1 MAGFFLPSVSK
12 AGYSAVPMLTCSG
25 LTVGIAGRT
34 LVRNLT
40 FNLAAGDVLSVLG
53 PNGVGKSLT
62 LHTLAGLR
70 PPSSGSVRLGGAE
83 LARLPRRL
91 IAQRLGLLLQDD
103 AETFPATV
111 LSTVLMGRHPHLTG
125 AGAESAGDF
134 TRARSSLAAMHLDS
148 YEDRTV
154 STLSGGE
161 RRRLGL
167 ARLLTQDPGVL
178 LLDEPVTHLDP
189 RHQLAALEH
198 LRGLAGAGRA
208 VLMTLHDPCLALRF
222 ASHALLLFPDGTW
235 LLDTTPAVLTARNL
249 ARLFDTPYDEYVND
263 RGQTALQPTVLDDST
278 PRG

>member
-1 MAGFFLPSVSK
+1 
-12 AGYSAVPMLTCSG
+12 MLTCSG

-53 PNGVGKSLT
+53 PNGVGKTLT

-70 PPSSGSVRLGGAE
+70 PPVSGSIRLGGAE
-83 LARLPRRL
+83 LTQLPRRQ

-111 LSTVLMGRHPHLTG
+111 LGTVLMGRHPHLTG
-125 AGAESAGDF
+125 TAAESADDF
-134 TRARSSLAAMHLDS
+134 ARARSSLAAMNLDS
-148 YEDRTV
+148 LEDRTV
-154 STLSGGE
+154 ATLSGGE

-189 RHQLAALEH
+189 RHQLVVLEH
-198 LRGLAGAGRA
+198 IRGLAGAGHG
-208 VLMTLHDPCLALRF
+208 VLMTLHDPCLAMRF

-235 LLDTTPAVLTARNL
+235 LLDTTPAMLTAANL
-249 ARLFDTPYDEYVND
+249 ARLFDTPYDDYVNS
-263 RGQTALQPTVLDDST
+263 RGEMALLPTVLDD
-278 PRG
+278 PRRRG